1 MSLSENIKRMRIANN
16 MTQEQLATK
25 LGISSQAVSKW
36 ETSETYPDGILLV
49 PLAQALNASLD
60 ELFENKQVT
69 IEDISKKLAEAI
81 KQSGYTQKQI
91 AEQVGVTQQQISSY
105 IKGKNLPALDTL
117 SKLCAFLDLDSNE
130 ILCIERPKQY

>member
-1 MSLSENIKRMRIANN
+1 MVK
-16 MTQEQLATK
+16 
-25 LGISSQAVSKW
+25 
-36 ETSETYPDGILLV
+36 
-49 PLAQALNASLD
+49 
-60 ELFENKQVT
+60 

-105 IKGKNLPALDTL
+105 IKGKNLPSLDTL